1 MSISRRQFLKTAAL
15 ATGAVVAAPA
25 VASAEPRT
33 ETSPTPLDIDGYVRE
48 PSRKIPVVD
57 SADVVIVGGGPAGVS
72 AAIAAARG
80 GSDVLLLEREY
91 FLGGLFTGC
100 GVTPII
106 NMYTPDPDWRKI
118 AVGGIC
124 KELVDR
130 LDKAGMICT
139 EHIYPKADPEAAK
152 YYMEEMLSEAGAR
165 ILYGVQVAQVVM
177 SGHRI
182 DSVIIESKS
191 GRVAIKTKF
200 VVDCSGDGDV
210 LQWSGEDFNIY
221 KEDIGAMW
229 RIGNAENYSKGD
241 PTPVKG
247 VKTRH
252 AQGERKQDGLDA
264 YNLTRIQLKMR
275 KNAWTEVEQARK
287 TPGCEDL
294 YLVDTPSVVGVRVTR
309 VLNSVCNVSA
319 QGAADGKRYADA
331 IGFAGADSSMTIGET
346 EYKWGQRPMWQVPY
360 SAITPKTVQNLLVGG
375 RCFGFERPLTYD
387 AREIGCCFMTGQ
399 GAGTAAS
406 IAIAS
411 RCSCR
416 EVDIATLQKNLKA
429 QNVILSD

>member
-1 MSISRRQFLKTAAL
+1 MKMKRRDFLKTTAL
-15 ATGAVVAAPA
+15 AGGALA
-25 VASAEPRT
+25 VAPSVVSAKPAT
-33 ETSPTPLDIDGYVRE
+33 EISKTPLKADGFVRE
-48 PSRKIPVVD
+48 RARKIPVID

-106 NMYTPDPDWRKI
+106 NMYTPDPAWRKL
-118 AVGGIC
+118 AVAGVC

-130 LDKAGMICT
+130 LDAVGMICD
-139 EHIYPKADPEAAK
+139 EKIRPKVDPEAAK
-152 YYMEEMLSEAGAR
+152 YYMEEMLAESGAR

-177 SGHRI
+177 SGSRI
-182 DSVIIESKS
+182 DSVILDSKS
-191 GRVAIKTKF
+191 GRVAVKARF

-210 LQWSGEDFNIY
+210 LEWAGEDFNVY

-229 RIGNAENYSKGD
+229 RIGHAENFPKGN
-241 PTPVKG
+241 PTPTKG

-252 AQGERKQDGLDA
+252 TTGERKQDGLDI
-264 YNLTRIQLKMR
+264 YNLTRIQLLMR
-275 KNAWTEVEQARK
+275 KNAWKEVEEARK
-287 TPGCEDL
+287 QPGCEDL
-294 YLVDTPSVVGVRVTR
+294 YLVDTPSVVGVRITR
-309 VLNSVCNVSA
+309 VLNSVGNVSA
-319 QGAADGKRYADA
+319 QGAVDGKRYDDA
-331 IGFAGADSSMTIGET
+331 IGFAGADSTMTVDGNK
-346 EYKWGQRPMWQVPY
+346 YLSGRRPMWQVPY
-360 SAITPKTVQNLLVGG
+360 SAITPKTVPNLLVGG

-399 GAGTAAS
+399 AAGTAAA
-406 IAIAS
+406 IAVAS

-416 EVDIATLQKNLKA
+416 EVDIRALQQSLKK
-429 QNVILSD
+429 QNVILGD

>member
-1 MSISRRQFLKTAAL
+1 MKRRDFLKTTAL
-15 ATGAVVAAPA
+15 ASGALAAAPLT
-25 VASAEPRT
+25 SNAEPRI
-33 ETSPTPLDIDGYVRE
+33 ETAKTPLKTGGYVKE
-48 PSRKIPVVD
+48 PARKIPVVD

-80 GSDVLLLEREY
+80 GADVLLLEREY

-106 NMYTPDPDWRKI
+106 NMYTPDPNWRKL
-118 AVGGIC
+118 AVAGVC

-130 LDKAGMICT
+130 LDAVGFIRDEKIR
-139 EHIYPKADPEAAK
+139 PKVDPEAAK

-177 SGHRI
+177 SGSRI
-182 DSVIIESKS
+182 DAVILDSKS
-191 GRVAIKTKF
+191 GRVAIKTRF

-210 LQWSGEDFNIY
+210 LEWVGEDFNIY
-221 KEDIGAMW
+221 KENIGAMW
-229 RIGNAENYSKGD
+229 RIGHAENFPKGSST
-241 PTPVKG
+241 PTRG

-252 AQGERKQDGLDA
+252 TGGEVQQDGLDM
-264 YNLTRIQLKMR
+264 YNLTRIQLLMR
-275 KNAWTEVEQARK
+275 KNAWKEVEEGRK
-287 TPGCEDL
+287 LPGCEEL
-294 YLVDTPSVVGVRVTR
+294 YLVDTPSVVGVRITR
-309 VLNSVCNVSA
+309 VLNSVGNVSA
-319 QGAADGKRYADA
+319 QGAVDGKRYADA
-331 IGFAGADSSMTIGET
+331 IGFAGADSTMTVDGKQ
-346 EYKWGQRPMWQVPY
+346 YKNGTRPMWQVPY
-360 SAITPKTVQNLLVGG
+360 SAITPKTVPNLLVGG

-399 GAGTAAS
+399 AAGTAA
-406 IAIAS
+406 AIAVAA

-416 EVDIATLQKNLKA
+416 EVDITALQNSLRK